1 MNTIIQI
8 KRSTVTAA
16 PGSLANGQLA
26 YSYSSDKLF
35 IGNTAGTG
43 VIEIGGRWYA
53 NVAVG
58 GFDKANSAT
67 LTATGAFDKANTAQT
82 TGVAAFDKANTATAT
97 ATGAFDK
104 ANTASDTATGAFAKA
119 NAALP
124 AAGGTVSGDLTVSG
138 NIVVSGT
145 QSYVNTV
152 RLDIGDNILTLNA
165 DLPAATAPSEN
176 AGIEVNRGS
185 STNVNIL
192 WNETLDKWQLFD
204 TSVYRTLATNTDIEI
219 TNAFVAAAFSQAN
232 TAQTTGV
239 AAFDKAN
246 TAYTT
251 SQAAFDQGN
260 SAFSLAQAAFAQA
273 NASSGGAAWDTANA
287 AFDKANTANSIAV
300 GAFDKANLAATFANN
315 INSVSSGILSVQ
327 YGGTGGNS
335 LGVNGVLY
343 GNGTSAIKYTS
354 AATEGKVLQG
364 DSSGVPV
371 FADIDGGTF

>member
-1 MNTIIQI
+1 
-8 KRSTVTAA
+8 
-16 PGSLANGQLA
+16 
-26 YSYSSDKLF
+26 
-35 IGNTAGTG
+35 
-43 VIEIGGRWYA
+43 
-53 NVAVG
+53 
-58 GFDKANSAT
+58 
-67 LTATGAFDKANTAQT
+67 
-82 TGVAAFDKANTATAT
+82 
-97 ATGAFDK
+97 
-104 ANTASDTATGAFAKA
+104 
-119 NAALP
+119 
-124 AAGGTVSGDLTVSG
+124 
-138 NIVVSGT
+138 
-145 QSYVNTV
+145 
-152 RLDIGDNILTLNA
+152 
-165 DLPAATAPSEN
+165 
-176 AGIEVNRGS
+176 
-185 STNVNIL
+185 
-192 WNETLDKWQLFD
+192 
-204 TSVYRTLATNTDIEI
+204 
-219 TNAFVAAAFSQAN
+219 VAAAFSQAN

-273 NASSGGAAWDTANA
+273 NSSSGGAAWDTANL